1 MFIFVNMLSNF
12 SRWRKLWRC
21 LNSARKWSP
30 SLAGCARPMERAAT
44 RSFPARP
51 TPSSTGPSW
60 SAKWKT
66 ERGSALWWSSTT
78 ASFRSRASRRTL
90 FTKRCTKSGKSSR
103 RSSSGALATL
113 RSRAWHHHRR
123 GIGITTMFFP
133 TIQRRIFNFR
143 PKPRHQTCIHGRG
156 FKMAAW
162 MWSKGRRS
170 WTAATSIRWNELI
183 SLQNFG
189 DLSQF
194 WRFWCYGQ
202 YQILDFGV
210 LICIRS
216 CWDRFLRKT
225 EKWYRC
231 KIESYG
237 DPPWEI
243 LILVNFW
250 SNFVILG
257 LRISHFGF

>member
-103 RSSSGALATL
+103 RSSSRCFGHVTFARLTSPSTRDRNYDNVLSNNSAPNFQFPPKAKAPNL
-113 RSRAWHHHRR
+113 HSR
-123 GIGITTMFFP
+123 
-133 TIQRRIFNFR
+133 
-143 PKPRHQTCIHGRG
+143 RG

-216 CWDRFLRKT
+216 CWDRFW
-225 EKWYRC
+225 EKLKSGIDAKLKVMVTHREKFW
-231 KIESYG
+231 
-237 DPPWEI
+237 
-243 LILVNFW
+243 FW
-250 SNFVILG
+250 SIFDPILW
-257 LRISHFGF
+257 F